1 MTGAAQAMTDPAQAV
16 LDRQEI
22 AEVCARYTT
31 ALDTLDWAL
40 LESCFAPAP
49 VFVHP
54 GGRLEGFDEILART
68 SAALTPLT
76 LTQHLLGNIV
86 AEVDGETGHCRCYFH
101 AQHVRTATPGG
112 DLYVIAGR
120 YDDTLTRT
128 PAGWRIVE
136 RVQTYLWRSG
146 NRAVVAR

>member
-1 MTGAAQAMTDPAQAV
+1 MTMRSQDL

-22 AEVCARYTT
+22 AELCVRYTT

-40 LESCFAPAP
+40 LESCFAPSP

-54 GGRLEGFDEILART
+54 GGRLEGFDAIVART
-68 SAALTPLT
+68 SAALNPLT

-86 AEVDGETGHCRCYFH
+86 AKVADDAAYCSCYFH
-101 AQHVRTATPGG
+101 AQHVRTGTPGG

-128 PAGWRIVE
+128 ADGWRITE
-136 RVQTYLWRSG
+136 RVQTYMWRNG